1 MSLDTV
7 QHEKRTGPVAVTLLA
22 DPIGDGDS
30 AIEDLNRSGSYG
42 FLGLHPVSGALL
54 LRRSQGLGPIAGFG
68 LALPRSRPL
77 IH

>member
-1 MSLDTV
+1 V
-7 QHEKRTGPVAVTLLA
+7 GA
-22 DPIGDGDS
+22 
-30 AIEDLNRSGSYG
+30 
-42 FLGLHPVSGALL
+42 ALL